1 MSNLTGF
8 AFEAQRSKQVVY
20 RTADGHIHELSVVL
34 GGSSNWSHADL
45 SGIAGGPPAAL
56 EYIGFA
62 FEAQRSK
69 QVVYRTADGHI
80 HELSVVLGGS
90 SWSYADL
97 SGIAGGPPA
106 ESLEAAFA
114 FEAQRSKQVVYR
126 TADGHIHELSVVLGG
141 GNWSHADLSE
151 IAGGPPAA

>member
-1 MSNLTGF
+1 
-8 AFEAQRSKQVVY
+8 
-20 RTADGHIHELSVVL
+20 L
-34 GGSSNWSHADL
+34 GGGNWSHADL
-45 SGIAGGPPAAL
+45 S
-56 EYIGFA
+56 E
-62 FEAQRSK
+62 
-69 QVVYRTADGHI
+69 
-80 HELSVVLGGS
+80 
-90 SWSYADL
+90 
-97 SGIAGGPPA
+97 IAGGPPA